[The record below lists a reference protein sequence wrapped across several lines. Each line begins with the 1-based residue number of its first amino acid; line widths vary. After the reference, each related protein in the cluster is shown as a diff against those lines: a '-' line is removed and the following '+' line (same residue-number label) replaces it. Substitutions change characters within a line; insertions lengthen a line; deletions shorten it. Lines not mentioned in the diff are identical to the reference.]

1 MIFTI
6 SLWIHVKH
14 FIALTKRESVR
25 RIFFCNYRSGKLKR
39 QENKKTGEDL
49 MTSKKKPRD
58 YAKKH
63 TTATSQTC
71 SKMITPTM
79 LNDFGASLRAK
90 EQRVQG
96 WRL

>member
-1 MIFTI
+1 MKLNNF
-6 SLWIHVKH
+6 HDVKRDH
-14 FIALTKRESVR
+14 IR
-25 RIFFCNYRSGKLKR
+25 KLKR

-63 TTATSQTC
+63 RTATSQTC
-71 SKMITPTM
+71 SKMITPTI

-90 EQRVQG
+90 QQRVQE
-96 WRL
+96 WRLYGKKEYFAATVTPKQTF

>member
-1 MIFTI
+1 MKLNNF
-6 SLWIHVKH
+6 HD
-14 FIALTKRESVR
+14 VR
-25 RIFFCNYRSGKLKR
+25 RDHIRKLKR

-71 SKMITPTM
+71 SKMITPTI
-79 LNDFGASLRAK
+79 LNDFGASLRAQ
-90 EQRVQG
+90 EQRVQE
-96 WRL
+96 WRLYGTKEYFAATVTPKQTF